1 MCCEERSEKAPGR
14 RWHFGW
20 AVKVERR
27 EKHKF
32 EGSKQTRVA
41 GGQALGLGHR
51 RKWWGRL
58 CRPGR
63 SRNFLLAR
71 LCTNPAVS

>member
-20 AVKVERR
+20 ALKVERR

-32 EGSKQTRVA
+32 EGSKQTSVA
-41 GGQALGLGHR
+41 GGQALGLSQGGNGG
-51 RKWWGRL
+51 KLEVGKALQAW
-58 CRPGR
+58 
-63 SRNFLLAR
+63 SE
-71 LCTNPAVS
+71 